1 MKTPGN
7 MQWAIPEQ
15 EAQKRFRDHFK
26 GESAKLVRSQINWQN
41 AANYGRS
48 SGVALDVMPGA
59 AAAILLSL
67 MLTS

>member
-1 MKTPGN
+1 MKTL
-7 MQWAIPEQ
+7 AICNGQ
-15 EAQKRFRDHFK
+15 CQSGKLKSAFRDHFK
-26 GESAKLVRSQINWQN
+26 GESVKLVRSQISLQN